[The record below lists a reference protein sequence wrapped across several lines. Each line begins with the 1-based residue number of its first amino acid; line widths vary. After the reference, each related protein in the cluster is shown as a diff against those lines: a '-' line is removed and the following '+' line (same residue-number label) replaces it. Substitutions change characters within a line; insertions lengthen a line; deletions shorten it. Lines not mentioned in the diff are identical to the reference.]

1 MARKKAE
8 IIPIIHKWEMAHMN
22 LHNLNE
28 KAGDG
33 TGYVFGT
40 FQHVEDDAPQ
50 VSFSH
55 NYAGATRKLRRE
67 VASCL
72 RAIAIAIEDGNA

>member
-8 IIPIIHKWEMAHMN
+8 VIPIIHKWEMAHMN
-22 LHNLNE
+22 LQNLNE

-33 TGYVFGT
+33 TGYILITV
-40 FQHVEDDAPQ
+40 QHVDGEPPH
-50 VSFSH
+50 VSYSN
-55 NYAGATRKLRRE
+55 NYSGATKRLRRE

-72 RAIAIAIEDGNA
+72 RAIALSIEDA